1 MRTTASELRAKR
13 AALIADARQLLN
25 EIEDNADA
33 KKIAEIEKRH
43 DQTMAELDEIDAS
56 LRRFEKTEQQERLN
70 SNYRAGI
77 EEGVDSARRASMRPL
92 PDDVTVPGIDDGES
106 YVTRSGWSDRKA
118 RDAEVRVLTPRQ
130 SFATE
135 RYDGP
140 SLGECLRAMIVGP
153 RNDAEKRA
161 LSEGTD
167 SAGGFTV
174 PTPLAAIYIDKLR
187 AASVVMRAGATTVDM
202 TSETLAIARLATDP
216 TMAWR
221 LENAEINAS
230 DPTFER
236 VLLEA
241 KSLAGLVKV
250 SRELLEDSVNIA
262 AILENAFVQAAAL
275 EFDRACLYGD
285 PGNDEPTGVVK
296 VSGVNTITNL
306 SPDGG
311 TVDPDKL
318 VDAVFAGPENNA
330 PSPTAMIYHPRTGK
344 TMAKLKDGQGLPLRY
359 PEEVASVPKLMT
371 TSIPITETVG
381 ASTDCSSVITGYFPH
396 MLVGLR
402 SALRIEVLKERYGEF
417 MQYGFVAHMRGDVQL
432 AQKKSFTWLKGIR

>member
-1 MRTTASELRAKR
+1 MRTAAIIRAER
-13 AALIADARQLLN
+13 EAIITEARKLLN
-25 EIEDNADA
+25 DIEDTTDA
-33 KKIAEIEKRH
+33 KTLADIEKRH
-43 DQTMAELDEIDAS
+43 DEAMAKLDKLDAEL
-56 LRRFEKTEQQERLN
+56 RRYEKTEQQERLN
-70 SNYRAGI
+70 ANYRAGLDD
-77 EEGVDSARRASMRPL
+77 GVNADRRVSMRPI
-92 PDDVTVPGIDDGES
+92 PDDVTYRGDGEGAW
-106 YVTRSGWSDRKA
+106 VTRSGWTDTKA
-118 RDAEVRVLTPRQ
+118 RNAEVRVLTPRE

-140 SLGECLRAMIVGP
+140 SLGECLRAMILGP

-161 LSEGTD
+161 LAEGTD

-216 TMAWR
+216 TMSWR
-221 LENAEINAS
+221 VENSEVTAS

-262 AILENAFVQAAAL
+262 AILENAFIQAAAI

-285 PGNDEPTGVVK
+285 PNDDEPTGVVN
-296 VSGVNTITNL
+296 VSGINTLTNL

-311 TVDPDKL
+311 VLWPDKL

-330 PSPTAMIYHPRTGK
+330 PEPTAMIYAPRTGK

-359 PEEVASVPKLMT
+359 PDVVANVPKLMT
-371 TSIPITETVG
+371 TSIPINETVG
-381 ASTDCSSVITGYFPH
+381 SGTANSSIITGYFPH

-402 SALRIEVLKERYGEF
+402 TGLRIEILKERYGEYL
-417 MQYGFVAHMRGDVQL
+417 QYGFLAFMRGDVQL
-432 AQKKSFTWLKGIR
+432 AQKKSFTWLKGVQ

>member
-1 MRTTASELRAKR
+1 MRTAKELRAER
-13 AALIADARQLLN
+13 ERIIVEARKTLD
-25 EIEDNADA
+25 EIEDCTDD
-33 KKIAEIEKRH
+33 KKLTELDKRH
-43 DQTMAELDEIDAS
+43 AANMAELDKVDAE
-56 LRRFEKTEQQERLN
+56 LRRYERVEEQERLN
-70 SNYRAGI
+70 ANYRSGI
-77 EEGVDSARRASMRPL
+77 TDGREAAHRASMRPV
-92 PDDVTVPGIDDGES
+92 PDDVSYSGVDDGES
-106 YVTRSGWSDRKA
+106 WVTRSGWTDNKA
-118 RDAEVRVLTPRQ
+118 RNAEVRVLTPRET
-130 SFATE
+130 FAIE

-140 SLGECLRAMIVGP
+140 SLGECLRAMVLGP

-216 TMAWR
+216 TMSWR
-221 LENAEINAS
+221 VENAEITAS

-262 AILENAFVQAAAL
+262 AILENAFVQAAAI

-285 PGNDEPTGVVK
+285 PGNDEPTGVIN
-296 VSGVNTITNL
+296 VSGINTITNL

-311 TVDPDKL
+311 VLDPDKM

-330 PSPTAMIYHPRTGK
+330 PSPTAMVFHPRTGK
-344 TMAKLKDGQGLPLRY
+344 TIAKKKDGQGLPLIY
-359 PEEVASVPKLMT
+359 PAVVADVPKLMT

-381 ASTDCSSVITGYFPH
+381 AGTANSSIITGYFPH

-402 SALRIEVLKERYGEF
+402 TGLRIEILKERYGEF
-417 MQYGFVAHMRGDVQL
+417 MQYGFLAFLRGDVQL
-432 AQKKSFTWLKGIR
+432 AQKKSFTWLKGVQ